1 MTSLIKK
8 DFKLLGAYGIVIG
21 VFGLFYSILGYK
33 TKNFILSQI
42 YFGYIIFFL
51 TYVMLMYSINFD
63 EKSKADIVLNSLP
76 LKRADIVKARYISYF
91 IYPLIFGGVLFIITK
106 LLHTLKISEY
116 TNGTPLGLFS
126 LLFIVSITLVFLS
139 FYLPVYYL
147 GIGNAKT
154 INQIFYLFLIMA
166 PGLIRRLTRN
176 IDFTRFVELLNKL
189 DFRLITLSILGF
201 SIILYLLSLELSK
214 RIYKAKEF

>member
-1 MTSLIKK
+1 MTSLIRK

-33 TKNFILSQI
+33 TENFVLSQI
-42 YFGYIIFFL
+42 YFGYVIFFL

-63 EKSKADIVLNSLP
+63 EKSKADIILNSLP
-76 LKRADIVKARYISYF
+76 LKRADIVKARYISYL
-91 IYPLIFGGVLFIITK
+91 IYPLIFGGVLFIITN

-166 PGLIRRLTRN
+166 PGLIRKLTRN
-176 IDFTRFVELLNKL
+176 MDFTS
-189 DFRLITLSILGF
+189 LINFLVNEDLKIISLSILGF
-201 SIILYLLSLELSK
+201 SIIFYLLSLELSK
-214 RIYKAKEF
+214 KIYTAKEF